1 MLAIAKIKY
10 HWLHMSE
17 GIWSTDGIIGK
28 ENQSIDRKSC
38 LIATLSTINP
48 TSTGLYVEKPATNY
62 VNHGMAQK

>member
-1 MLAIAKIKY
+1 
-10 HWLHMSE
+10 MSE